1 MAKTPP
7 GQIYLEDLAALSPAA
22 RAQILA
28 AMGEAK
34 EEEAI
39 QPTDSVLV
47 VDDKKKPKKVKV
59 SKLAARKEVKGKPA
73 PVTGNS
79 NFLMNVFRGGVRS
92 LADMFYSAFPLFGEL
107 RRQSDTSADSN
118 STERSTTSQR
128 VIDESANTNKLLS
141 SALSEQQLAID
152 LLGRIDKKLLNILE
166 KQEQGGK
173 PVLPSIPS
181 VTNKGSG
188 KAAELAS
195 TATSAATST
204 AKSAVPGVIAGA
216 AAAAGGAMGLNAMLQ
231 ARRAGGGDEGGAG
244 IGGGEA
250 GGAGGAGTAT
260 VLNMSNQEYYNTMYK
275 SLYEAAV
282 KHGIKNPEAIARLGA
297 AQTCQETG
305 YGKHIPGGINNPG
318 SSNNFF
324 GIKGE
329 GPAGT
334 VDAQTP
340 EVVNGKEVRLTQGFK
355 KYNNISESAEDFI
368 KVLQQNPIYKDV
380 LAAGSTEEAIR
391 AQGKTGY
398 ATELDYGENIA
409 SIDKQYNKG
418 AVPAGSAPQ
427 VNASSINN
435 ATSNNATQVNV
446 KPPVSNMPS
455 TRGIGGQDP
464 KAGVMT
470 SNMPSTGRDVD
481 RASKEREET
490 SRKTNNVTPSVVV
503 NNNSAPAAPPHRSM
517 APPIDPHEPGNVE
530 PDHAPVNYARWFE
543 MEQVWTSSGLQ
554 QRA

>member
-173 PVLPSIPS
+173 PVLPSIPTATS
-181 VTNKGSG
+181 AATSTATSAATSG
-188 KAAELAS
+188 TAAELAS
-195 TATSAATST
+195 TAMSAATST
-204 AKSAVPGVIAGA
+204 AKSAVTGAIAGA
-216 AAAAGGAMGLNAMLQ
+216 AGGAV
-231 ARRAGGGDEGGAG
+231 
-244 IGGGEA
+244 
-250 GGAGGAGTAT
+250 TAT

-297 AQTCQETG
+297 AQTSQETG
-305 YGKHIPGGINNPG
+305 FGQHMPGGKAGAPG
-318 SSNNFF
+318 SSNNAF

-334 VDAQTP
+334 VNAQTT
-340 EVVNGKEVRLTQGFK
+340 EVVNGKKERMPQGFA
-355 KYNNISESAEDFI
+355 KYNSISESAEGYI
-368 KVLQQNPIYKDV
+368 KFLQENPRYKDV
-380 LAAGSTEEAIR
+380 LAAGSTEEAIL

-398 ATELDYGENIA
+398 ATDPEYAANLA
-409 SIDKQYNKG
+409 SIHEQYHKG
-418 AVPAGSAPQ
+418 AVTTSSAATQ
-427 VNASSINN
+427 VDASSNNN
-435 ATSNNATQVNV
+435 ATSNKTESATQVNV
-446 KPPVSNMPS
+446 KSPVSNMPS
-455 TRGIGGQDP
+455 TRGIGGQAP

-470 SNMPSTGRDVD
+470 SSNTSSTAAVSA
-481 RASKEREET
+481 ASKAEAMA
-490 SRKTNNVTPSVVV
+490 SRQTNNVPPALVV
-503 NNNSAPAAPPHRSM
+503 NNNSARTDPPHRSM
-517 APPIDPHEPGNVE
+517 APPIDPHEPGKVE

>member
-7 GQIYLEDLAALSPAA
+7 GQIYQEDLAALSPAA

-79 NFLMNVFRGGVRS
+79 NFLMNVFRSGVRS

-128 VIDESANTNKLLS
+128 VIDESANTNRLLS

-181 VTNKGSG
+181 VTSKGSG
-188 KAAELAS
+188 TAAELASTATSAATSGTAAELAS

-204 AKSAVPGVIAGA
+204 AKSAVTGAIAGA
-216 AAAAGGAMGLNAMLQ
+216 AGGAV
-231 ARRAGGGDEGGAG
+231 
-244 IGGGEA
+244 
-250 GGAGGAGTAT
+250 TAT

-282 KHGIKNPEAIARLGA
+282 KQGIKNPEAIARLGA
-297 AQTCQETG
+297 AQTSLETG
-305 YGKHIPGGINNPG
+305 FGKHMVGNNA
-318 SSNNFF
+318 F
-324 GIKGE
+324 GIKGQ

-334 VDAQTP
+334 VDAQTS
-340 EVVNGKEVRLTQGFK
+340 EFVNGKQVGMSQGFR
-355 KYNNISESAEDFI
+355 KYNNISESAEDYI
-368 KVLQQNPIYKDV
+368 KFLQQNPRYKDV
-380 LAAGSTEEAIR
+380 LAAGSTEEAIL

-398 ATELDYGENIA
+398 ATDPEYAAKLA
-409 SIDKQYNKG
+409 SIHKG
-418 AVPAGSAPQ
+418 AVTTSSATQ

-435 ATSNNATQVNV
+435 ASSNKTEIAIANEIVRPDKDLSDKQINMIRMGIHDGTEYPQWVMEKFTKQVNV
-446 KPPVSNMPS
+446 KSMV
-455 TRGIGGQDP
+455 
-464 KAGVMT
+464 
-470 SNMPSTGRDVD
+470 SNMPSTGRAVSQ
-481 RASKEREET
+481 ASKAREMT
-490 SRKTNNVTPSVVV
+490 SRQTNNVTPVVV
-503 NNNSAPAAPPHRSM
+503 NNNSAQTVQPHRSM

>member
-181 VTNKGSG
+181 VTSKGSG
-188 KAAELAS
+188 TAAELATS
-195 TATSAATST
+195 GTAAATSAA
-204 AKSAVPGVIAGA
+204 KSAVTGAIAGA
-216 AAAAGGAMGLNAMLQ
+216 AGGAV
-231 ARRAGGGDEGGAG
+231 
-244 IGGGEA
+244 I
-250 GGAGGAGTAT
+250 AT
-260 VLNMSNQEYYNTMYK
+260 VLNMSKQEYYNTMYK

-282 KHGIKNPEAIARLGA
+282 KQGIKNPEAIARLGA
-297 AQTCQETG
+297 AQTYWETG
-305 YGKHIPGGINNPG
+305 GGEHMPGGKAGAPG
-318 SSNNFF
+318 SSNNAF

-334 VDAQTP
+334 VNAQTS
-340 EVVNGKEVRLTQGFK
+340 EFVNGKQVGMSQGFR
-355 KYNNISESAEDFI
+355 KYNNISESAEDYI
-368 KVLQQNPIYKDV
+368 KFLQQNPRYKDV
-380 LAAGSTEEAIR
+380 LAAGSTEEAIL

-398 ATELDYGENIA
+398 ATDPEYAAKLA
-409 SIDKQYNKG
+409 SIHKQYNKG
-418 AVPAGSAPQ
+418 AVPTSSATQ
-427 VNASSINN
+427 VDASSINN
-435 ATSNNATQVNV
+435 ATSNKTESATQVNV
-446 KPPVSNMPS
+446 KSPVSNMPS
-455 TRGIGGQDP
+455 TDPAGQASKAGEMTSNTSSTTRTRGLAS

-470 SNMPSTGRDVD
+470 SSMPSTGRDVSQ
-481 RASKEREET
+481 ASKEREMT
-490 SRKTNNVTPSVVV
+490 SRQPNNVTPVVV
-503 NNNSAPAAPPHRSM
+503 NNNSAQAGQPHRSM